1 MVGRLTA
8 RHPFNINP
16 LTRLKKTANTY
27 HEEYCNFRGSR
38 CRKGTQSDYIVE
50 KYGLTHISTGDL
62 LRKEIAD
69 ATPLGLRIK
78 GIMDAGQL
86 VSDDIVI
93 EMIDNAI
100 AHDTKGILFDGFP
113 RNVAQAE
120 TLDRLLEKHG
130 RTLTCMVRL
139 DVPREELIR
148 RMLERA
154 KVSGRSDDN
163 EETIKNRLVEY
174 ENKTLPVAS
183 YYSKQG
189 KEVKINGLGDIKRIS
204 QDIANAIDSL

>member
-1 MVGRLTA
+1 MLITA
-8 RHPFNINP
+8 ILITTPPTMKNIVIFGAP
-16 LTRLKKTANTY
+16 GA
-27 HEEYCNFRGSR
+27 G
-38 CRKGTQSDYIVE
+38 KGTQSDFIVE
-50 KYGLTHISTGDL
+50 KFGLTHISTGDL

-69 ATPLGLRIK
+69 QTELGKRIK
-78 GIMDAGQL
+78 SIMDAGQL

-100 AHDTKGILFDGFP
+100 ARDNKGILFDGFP

-120 TLDRLLEKHG
+120 VLDKLLAKHG

-139 DVPREELIR
+139 DVPREELIH

-183 YYSKQG
+183 YYEKQG
-189 KEVKINGLGDIKRIS
+189 KELKINGLGDIKRIS
-204 QDIANAIDSL
+204 EDIAKAIEAL

>member
-1 MVGRLTA
+1 MK
-8 RHPFNINP
+8 NIVIFGAP
-16 LTRLKKTANTY
+16 GA
-27 HEEYCNFRGSR
+27 G
-38 CRKGTQSDYIVE
+38 KGTQSDFIVE
-50 KYGLTHISTGDL
+50 RYGLTHISTGDL
-62 LRKEIAD
+62 LRREIAD
-69 ATPLGLRIK
+69 KTELGLRIK
-78 GIMDAGQL
+78 DIMDAGQL
-86 VSDDIVI
+86 VSDDIVV

-100 AHDTKGILFDGFP
+100 ARDNKGILFDGFP

-120 TLDRLLEKHG
+120 ILDQLLQKHC
-130 RTLTCMVRL
+130 RTLTCMIRL

-183 YYSKQG
+183 YYAKQN
-189 KEVKINGLGDIKRIS
+189 KEVKINGLGDIKSIS
-204 QDIANAIDSL
+204 EDIANSIEAL

>member
-1 MVGRLTA
+1 MK
-8 RHPFNINP
+8 NIVIFGAP
-16 LTRLKKTANTY
+16 GA
-27 HEEYCNFRGSR
+27 G
-38 CRKGTQSDYIVE
+38 KGTQSDYIVE

-154 KVSGRSDDN
+154 RVSGRSDDN

>member
-1 MVGRLTA
+1 MK
-8 RHPFNINP
+8 NIVIFGAP
-16 LTRLKKTANTY
+16 GA
-27 HEEYCNFRGSR
+27 G
-38 CRKGTQSDYIVE
+38 KGTQSDFIVE
-50 KYGLTHISTGDL
+50 KYNLTHISTGDL

-69 ATPLGLRIK
+69 KTPLGLRIK
-78 GIMDAGQL
+78 SIMDAGQL
-86 VSDDIVI
+86 VSDDIVV

-100 AHDTKGILFDGFP
+100 ARDTKGILFDGFP
-113 RNVAQAE
+113 RTVAQAE
-120 TLDRLLEKHG
+120 TLDRLLAKHG

-183 YYSKQG
+183 YYEQQG
-189 KEVKINGLGDIKRIS
+189 KAVAINGLGDIQRIS
-204 QDIANAIDSL
+204 QDIASAIDAL

>member
-1 MVGRLTA
+1 MK
-8 RHPFNINP
+8 NIVIFGAP
-16 LTRLKKTANTY
+16 GA
-27 HEEYCNFRGSR
+27 G
-38 CRKGTQSDYIVE
+38 KGTQSDFIVE

-69 ATPLGLRIK
+69 KTPLGLRIK
-78 GIMDAGQL
+78 DIMDAGQL
-86 VSDDIVI
+86 VSDDIVV

-100 AHDTKGILFDGFP
+100 ARDTKGILFDGFP

-120 TLDRLLEKHG
+120 TLDRLLAKHG

-183 YYSKQG
+183 YYEKQG

-204 QDIANAIDSL
+204 FDIANAIDSL

>member
-1 MVGRLTA
+1 ML
-8 RHPFNINP
+8 NIVLFGAP
-16 LTRLKKTANTY
+16 GA
-27 HEEYCNFRGSR
+27 G
-38 CRKGTQSDYIVE
+38 KGTQSDLLVE
-50 KYGLTHISTGDL
+50 KYNLNHISTGDL

-69 ATPLGLRIK
+69 GTELGKRIK
-78 GIMDAGQL
+78 SIMDSGSL
-86 VSDDIVI
+86 VSDDIVV

-100 AHDTKGILFDGFP
+100 ARDTQGILFDGFP

-120 TLDRLLEKHG
+120 TLDKLLAKHG
-130 RTLTCMVRL
+130 RKLTCMISL

-154 KVSGRSDDN
+154 KISGRSDDN

-183 YYSKQG
+183 YYEKQG
-189 KEVKINGLGDIKRIS
+189 KDVAINGLGDIQRIS
-204 QDIANAIDSL
+204 QDIANAIDAL